1 MGRKLGTDM
10 VAIIRMAREVPL
22 EKQYAFSGIMYIK
35 GRHSIPRTFK
45 DVLKVSKIA
54 VWLRKF

>member
-1 MGRKLGTDM
+1 M

-35 GRHSIPRTFK
+35 GRYSIPRTFK
-45 DVLKVSKIA
+45 DVVKVSKIA